1 MLEILQKSFKTSRKR
16 FILAVFGGFLLFACS
31 APPLLDELTTF
42 DDHEWHMDSIVQA
55 QWIPQDSGAPVF
67 MSLYVRHLTDYPYNN
82 LYLFRTIRTQ
92 NGIAYSD
99 TVNVHLADALG
110 RWNGTG
116 MSTLK
121 TMMVPVGKSA
131 VRFRKGE
138 RYTLSVQHGMRD
150 TVLYGIQDVG
160 VRLISAEE

>member
-1 MLEILQKSFKTSRKR
+1 MIEFLQKSFKTSQKR
-16 FILAVFGGFLLFACS
+16 VVLAVFGGFLLSSCS
-31 APPLLDELTTF
+31 TPPLIDELTTF
-42 DDHEWHMDSIVQA
+42 ENQEWHMDSVVKS

-67 MSLYVRHLTDYPYNN
+67 VSLYVRHLTDYPYNN
-82 LYLFRTIRTQ
+82 LYLFRTILTQ

-121 TMMVPVGKSA
+121 TIMIPVSNSA
-131 VRFRKGE
+131 VRFRTDE
-138 RYTLSVQHGMRD
+138 RYTLTVQHGMRD
-150 TVLYGIQDVG
+150 TLLYGIQDVG
-160 VRLISAEE
+160 VRLIIAD